1 MPPNCPT
8 DPNRYAAFIVRHLMR
23 RVGPL
28 RSQGFAVAETEAA
41 LEGDRWFWADD
52 NAKVL
57 EFLTLPA
64 LWRRHPEDVAEIFRF
79 LRSLCRGPFILR
91 RTGHPRLEAQ
101 ENDGARARFVHTFMT
116 IGCDL
121 PKGIV
126 EVGMRFH
133 DGRTARNL
141 TLTGNYVQFT
151 HDGERHTLDVE
162 EAIAG
167 WDIRHRDGLLEL
179 SHGSELAF
187 PQGGGGG
194 RPRRLGRLTYTYR
207 FDARSMAVD
216 AEAALELDP
225 AVAVSD
231 VVLTIG
237 QDDLSHGENAVT
249 HGSLHVER
257 PGGQPPLHVAADEEP
272 SHRVHEVPGATYWCL
287 AQQDEMRGF
296 AAGIHS
302 LPRDPGR
309 VSAIRT
315 VSREPGR
322 LHWVVA
328 EHLFP
333 GRHQGGARLAAAERK
348 LVTSGGFYDRVG
360 ECARLLR
367 ECAGEGLVA
376 TQPLDLSVSYDY
388 GAELAAFAR
397 CVKGLS
403 GADPA
408 VANPRMLEEARAL
421 YDRYL
426 GAYADNLLARHGD
439 GSGAVFSRP
448 LSFVAQSLVD
458 MLGATGGGAAAA
470 ALRYRETLREVVE
483 VLLGFERRQADV
495 AGAPSSVFLMGQR
508 SSGATPY
515 MDCHSAALLALARA
529 APLLDGDPRLP
540 EAVDRGL
547 GAYCLAT
554 LPVELGAVRKQDV
567 VGVDFVGPDGARRTA
582 DGFWNFSAALALRA
596 FGAMR
601 RSRHPGIRQAL
612 ARHGERVGVFELLLR
627 DQLRRSLRSRGDA
640 IEIRTSV
647 LSTEG
652 NSETQ
657 PWAALA
663 LVEDPGDD

>member
-8 DPNRYAAFIVRHLMR
+8 DPSRYAAFIVRHLMR

-28 RSQGFAVAETEAA
+28 RSSHGFAVAETEEAMD
-41 LEGDRWFWADD
+41 GDRWFWADD

-64 LWRRHPEDVAEIFRF
+64 LWRRHSEDVAEVFRF
-79 LRSLCRGPFILR
+79 LRSLCRGSFILR
-91 RTGHPRLEAQ
+91 RTGHPRLEAR

-162 EAIAG
+162 EAITG
-167 WDIRHRDGLLEL
+167 WDTRHRGEVLEL
-179 SHGSELAF
+179 SHSGELAF
-187 PQGGGGG
+187 PQGG
-194 RPRRLGRLTYTYR
+194 RSHRLGRLTYTYR
-207 FDARSMAVD
+207 FDARSMVID
-216 AEAALELDP
+216 AEAALDLDS
-225 AVAVSD
+225 AVTVSD

-257 PGGQPPLHVAADEEP
+257 PGQPPLHLTAGEEP
-272 SHRVHEVPGATYWCL
+272 SHRVHQVPGATYWCL
-287 AQQDEMRGF
+287 AQQEEMRGF
-296 AAGIHS
+296 ALGIHS
-302 LPRDPGR
+302 LPREPGR
-309 VSAIRT
+309 VSAIRA
-315 VSREPGR
+315 VGEAPER

-333 GRHQGGARLAAAERK
+333 GRHQGTRLVAAERK
-348 LVTSGGFYDRVG
+348 LITSGGFYDRVD
-360 ECARLLR
+360 
-367 ECAGEGLVA
+367 ECAGLLRQCVGAPSV
-376 TQPLDLSVSYDY
+376 QPLDLSVSYDY
-388 GAELAAFAR
+388 GAELVAFAR

-403 GADPA
+403 GTDPA
-408 VANPRMLEEARAL
+408 IADPRMLEEARAL

-426 GAYADNLLARHGD
+426 GVYADNLLARHGED
-439 GSGAVFSRP
+439 PGSIFSRP
-448 LSFVAQSLVD
+448 LSFVAHSLVD
-458 MLGATGGGAAAA
+458 MLGATDGGGAP
-470 ALRYRETLREVVE
+470 RYREALREVVD
-483 VLLGFERRQADV
+483 VLLGFERQQTDV
-495 AGAPSSVFLMGQR
+495 VGAPSSVFLMGQGR
-508 SSGATPY
+508 SGSSPF
-515 MDCHSAALLALARA
+515 MDCHSAARLALVRA
-529 APLLDGDPRLP
+529 APVLGDDPRLP
-540 EAVDRGL
+540 AAVARGL

-554 LPVELGAVRKQDV
+554 LPVEFGTMRKQDV
-567 VGVDFVGPDGARRTA
+567 VGIDFVEPGGARRTL
-582 DGFWNFSAALALRA
+582 DGYWNFSAALTLRA

-612 ARHGERVGVFELLLR
+612 ARHGDRVGVFELLLR
-627 DQLRRSLRSRGDA
+627 DQLRRSLRPRGDA

-647 LSTEG
+647 LSAEG